1 MQISAQVNKLGSTR
15 GCQAAKK
22 QLYDDAARTLI
33 FIYVYPFY
41 VFFYSNK
48 GDKLMSS
55 QLIVMQ
61 IVARDSDPK
70 DDLILY
76 TNPFLNCDDGCRPLK

>member
-1 MQISAQVNKLGSTR
+1 MFVSFTSFPEYNQRLEDKEV
-15 GCQAAKK
+15 KK
-22 QLYDDAARTLI
+22 
-33 FIYVYPFY
+33 
-41 VFFYSNK
+41 NK

-61 IVARDSDPK
+61 IVARDSDPR

-76 TNPFLNCDDGCRPLK
+76 TNEFLNCDDACRPLT